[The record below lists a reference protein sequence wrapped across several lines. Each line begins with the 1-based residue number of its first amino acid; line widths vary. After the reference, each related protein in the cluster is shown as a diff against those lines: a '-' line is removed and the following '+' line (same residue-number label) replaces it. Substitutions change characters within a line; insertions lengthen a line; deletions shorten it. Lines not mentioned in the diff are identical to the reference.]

1 MATPMHVLLC
11 DALQLI
17 EQQGRQLA
25 AIHASSTRQPPSR
38 EAVHLM
44 RQCRINRNEAEA
56 FIEIKD
62 RHD

>member
-1 MATPMHVLLC
+1 MATPMHELLR
-11 DALQLI
+11 DAMQLI
-17 EQQGRQLA
+17 QQQGEQLA
-25 AIHASSTRQPPSR
+25 AIHAHSARHPPSR

-56 FIEIKD
+56 YIEIKD